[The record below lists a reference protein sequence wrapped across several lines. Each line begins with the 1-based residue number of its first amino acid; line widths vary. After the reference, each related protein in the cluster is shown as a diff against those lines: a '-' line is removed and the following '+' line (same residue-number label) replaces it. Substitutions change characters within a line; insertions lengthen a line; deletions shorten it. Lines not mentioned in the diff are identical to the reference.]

1 MPRQD
6 QGRIKSRCMGRNT
19 LSTKV
24 NEATRR
30 FIEVEAERAGV
41 SRAEVVRRLLDLFR
55 DRPDEIR
62 EKVDL

>member
-1 MPRQD
+1 
-6 QGRIKSRCMGRNT
+6 MGRNT

>member
-1 MPRQD
+1 MPETELS
-6 QGRIKSRCMGRNT
+6 GRKSRCMGEYT

-30 FIEVEAERAGV
+30 FIAVEAREAGV
-41 SRAEVVRRLLDLFR
+41 SQAEVMRRLLDLFR